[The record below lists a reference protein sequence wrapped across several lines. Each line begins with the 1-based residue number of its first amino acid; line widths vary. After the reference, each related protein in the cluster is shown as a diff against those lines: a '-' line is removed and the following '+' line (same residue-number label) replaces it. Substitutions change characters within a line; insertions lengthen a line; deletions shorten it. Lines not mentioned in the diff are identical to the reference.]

1 MYVDMVADVEV
12 VMGAK
17 MDLDKVTNVEVNMVA
32 TISKKVSTITKKVAT
47 ITKLF

>member
-1 MYVDMVADVEV
+1 MYVNMVADVEV

-32 TISKKVSTITKKVAT
+32 TISKKVSTITK
-47 ITKLF
+47 LF